1 MRRRRGLTAGRTIPG
16 PAATALLLGVSLL
29 SASASAQ
36 VVTTVAGSGELGSAD
51 GTGPAASF
59 WWPEGVAAD
68 GQGNLYVADSGCNRI
83 RKILPG
89 GVVTT
94 LAGSGAYG
102 SADGTGAAASFFY
115 PRGVAVDAAG
125 NVYVTDSGSRKIR
138 KVSPGGAV
146 TTLAGTGMHGN
157 IDGPGAEATFAA
169 PTGIAVDAAGNL
181 YVANTATDT
190 IRKITPSGIVSTLAG
205 SGAKGSADGNGTAA
219 TFRSPYGLALD
230 AEGNVYVADHGN
242 EKIRKVSPDGT
253 VTTFAGSGATGGADG
268 PGAAASFS
276 TPFGMAVDAAGNVYV
291 ADSGNN
297 KIRKVSPDGAVATF
311 AGSGACGSA
320 DGTGTAAAFNG
331 PSGVAVDGAGNVW
344 VADTWN
350 SRIRKIAS
358 SGAGCV
364 PDAATACLVGG
375 RYRVTS
381 HWRNQ
386 YAGGQVAA
394 LSAARLTDT
403 TVAFWHSGAE
413 TYEYLIR
420 IHTATDN
427 GKAWVSIPTFTDVEF
442 WIAVTDTVRGQFY
455 EYHSPAGNRTMLY
468 DADFFVFP

>member
-1 MRRRRGLTAGRTIPG
+1 MRDLARGKEFSAAAFLLTA
-16 PAATALLLGVSLL
+16 ASLL
-29 SASASAQ
+29 PALAGAQ

-51 GTGPAASF
+51 GTGTAASF
-59 WWPEGVAAD
+59 WWPEGVVAD
-68 GQGNLYVADSGCNRI
+68 ARGNLYVADSGCNKI

-94 LAGSGAYG
+94 LAGSGYSG
-102 SADGTGAAASFFY
+102 STDGTGAAATFFY
-115 PRGVAVDAAG
+115 PRGVAVDGAG

-138 KVSPGGAV
+138 KVSAGGVV

-157 IDGPGAEATFAA
+157 IDGPAAEATFAA

-190 IRKITPSGIVSTLAG
+190 IRKITPSGTVSTLAG
-205 SGAKGSADGNGTAA
+205 SGEKGSADGKGTAA

-242 EKIRKVSPDGT
+242 EKIRKVAPDGL
-253 VTTFAGSGATGGADG
+253 VTTFAGSGVTGGADG
-268 PGAAASFS
+268 TGTSASFS
-276 TPFGMAVDAAGNVYV
+276 TPFGMAVDASGNVYV
-291 ADSGNN
+291 ADAGNN
-297 KIRKVSPDGAVATF
+297 KIRKISPEGVVTTF
-311 AGSGACGSA
+311 AGSGNCGSA
-320 DGTGTAAAFNG
+320 DGTGAAAAFNG
-331 PSGVAVDGAGNVW
+331 PSGLAVDGAGNFW

-350 SRIRKIAS
+350 SRIRKIATS
-358 SGAGCV
+358 AAGCV

-375 RYRVTS
+375 RYKVTS

-403 TVAFWHSGAE
+403 TAAFWLSDG
-413 TYEYLIR
+413 TLYEYLIR
-420 IHTATDN
+420 INTATDN
-427 GKAWVSIPTFTDVEF
+427 GKAWISIPTFTDVEF
-442 WIAVTDTVRGQFY
+442 WIAVTDTVRGQY
-455 EYHSPAGNRTMLY
+455 TEYHSPAGNRTMLY
-468 DADFFVFP
+468 DPDFFVFP